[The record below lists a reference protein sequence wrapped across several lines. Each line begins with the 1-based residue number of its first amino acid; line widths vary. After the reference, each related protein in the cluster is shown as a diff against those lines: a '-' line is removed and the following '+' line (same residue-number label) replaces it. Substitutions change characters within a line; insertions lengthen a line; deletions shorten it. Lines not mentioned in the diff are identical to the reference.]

1 MTWVPK
7 NRTQDQATSLSD
19 GKTEDLSGSEMNS
32 QTQDEGKILLL
43 IKLTIYTI

>member
-19 GKTEDLSGSEMNS
+19 GKTEDLSGSEMNAPG
-32 QTQDEGKILLL
+32 QDDGKR
-43 IKLTIYTI
+43 KT